1 MPSPFVRNIRQ
12 VWLLYQEAITW
23 GSTPAAYFG
32 VDDEYV
38 AYCFNQAVT
47 YVGKFIEGKMDE
59 ASAKAK
65 SEKASVAARQRIL
78 TKYLSMDG
86 KRKKPQF
93 MDPAQFLMS

>member
-1 MPSPFVRNIRQ
+1 MRSRFVRNIRQ

-23 GSTPAAYFG
+23 GATPADYFG

-47 YVGKFIEGKMDE
+47 YVGKFIESKMDE

-65 SEKASVAARQRIL
+65 NEKASTAARQRIL
-78 TKYLSMDG
+78 NRYLSMDG
-86 KRKKPQF
+86 KPKKQAF
-93 MDPAQFLMS
+93 MDPALLIT